1 MEDLFETIV
10 NNFRNGKSINEITK
24 EIKFNISNK
33 SLDTSDVIVAFIK
46 YLKRNYLNENNF
58 GAFSMIDKYLNDQ
71 ISLQQLS
78 QEIFLKKVVVDQDK
92 RDGHQSQFHH
102 SQDETFLDEMLR
114 VIYEFTRND
123 LVEPKGVCYDF
134 CLFIAGLSLAKTD
147 KMQMYIWNS
156 IERSSGENNFILFC
170 IEEEKVMVYDPYNAV
185 YLPLEK
191 YDLAN
196 VGFKL
201 IKLDNNNILLESMDL
216 TSFNQKIITYGDILK
231 IFKSVK
237 KSDDT
242 ELEILK
248 KQNYYDRLGVDR
260 FATFEEIK
268 SSFKNLI
275 TKFHPDTN
283 PNDKQANE
291 KSQLIIEAYD
301 CLKSDALRKEY
312 DSKIFQTNPSKD
324 NQPKSESPK
333 TEPPKPR
340 NETPNN
346 VYEEAFKSIIREGN
360 LPDFGGDF
368 QEMIKYLIRMARARV
383 DGGSVPTNYNNYE
396 YITNAKNNYTNNI
409 TDKIYDD
416 KYTKHY

>member
-1 MEDLFETIV
+1 M
-10 NNFRNGKSINEITK
+10 
-24 EIKFNISNK
+24 
-33 SLDTSDVIVAFIK
+33 LD
-46 YLKRNYLNENNF
+46 
-58 GAFSMIDKYLNDQ
+58 
-71 ISLQQLS
+71 
-78 QEIFLKKVVVDQDK
+78 
-92 RDGHQSQFHH
+92 
-102 SQDETFLDEMLR
+102 
-114 VIYEFTRND
+114 
-123 LVEPKGVCYDF
+123 
-134 CLFIAGLSLAKTD
+134 
-147 KMQMYIWNS
+147 
-156 IERSSGENNFILFC
+156 
-170 IEEEKVMVYDPYNAV
+170 
-185 YLPLEK
+185 
-191 YDLAN
+191 
-196 VGFKL
+196 L

-237 KSDDT
+237 KSYDT

-268 SSFKNLI
+268 SSFKKLI

-283 PNDKQANE
+283 SNDKQANE

-324 NQPKSESPK
+324 NQPKFESPK
-333 TEPPKPR
+333 TEPPKPH

-346 VYEEAFKSIIREGN
+346 VYEEALKSIIREGN

-368 QEMIKYLIRMARARV
+368 QEMIKYLIRMARERV